1 MSRRVRRRAKKRNQR
16 RVLIIGGI
24 TLVAVLAVFLIGY
37 FSMKSAVNKVAK
49 DTIWDNISIDGVD
62 VSGMDAEAV
71 KEALEAKVT
80 GYQAKE
86 ITLIA
91 DETETV
97 VTLGE
102 LGFDIANVDELIQEA
117 VSYGKEGSVWSRYQ
131 KMKDLKN
138 EAVEIEATYSIDSE
152 TVKTTVAEKIPH
164 LDDEAQNATIK
175 RENGA
180 FVVIEG
186 RSGKK
191 IDVEESTKVIEDY
204 FNAEWEPKAEEII
217 TLVTVVDE
225 PDIKAEDLKQVKDVL
240 GTFSTSFSS
249 GSNRGKNIA
258 HAASL
263 INGTVLMPGEEM
275 SASDA
280 MGSRTAENGYLEAGS
295 YLNGTTVQTYG
306 GGVCQVSTTLYNA
319 VILAELEITERWAHS
334 MSVDYVKPSMDAAIS
349 EGYKDLKFKNNTD
362 APVYIEGYTSG
373 GTITFTVYGKNSNEE
388 GRKVSYVSE
397 VTSRTEAKKKFV
409 ASSDAVGT
417 LKKSVSGHD
426 AIKAKLWKV
435 VTVNGSEVSREAI
448 NSSSYATSA
457 ATWKVGTATDNAE
470 AKKVL
475 TDAIATQDE
484 AKIKVAI
491 EQAKAIIAAASQ
503 PTTTTPV
510 TPTTPDNGSGEE
522 NGGNTD
528 GGTSSEN
535 NGQQ

>member
-1 MSRRVRRRAKKRNQR
+1 MSRRVSKRARKRKQRRA
-16 RVLIIGGI
+16 LLLGAIA
-24 TLVAVLAVFLIGY
+24 LVAVLAVFLVGY

-49 DTIWDNISIDGVD
+49 DTIWDHISIDGVD
-62 VSGMDAEAV
+62 VSGMDAEAA

-86 ITLIA
+86 VTLIA
-91 DETETV
+91 DKTETV
-97 VTLGE
+97 VTLDE
-102 LGFDIANVDELIQEA
+102 LGFNIANVDELIQEA
-117 VSYGKEGSVWSRYQ
+117 VSYGKVGSVWSRYQ
-131 KMKDLKN
+131 KLKDLKK

-164 LDDEAQNATIK
+164 LDDEAVNATIK

-180 FVVIEG
+180 FVITEG
-186 RSGKK
+186 KSGKK
-191 IDVEESTKVIEDY
+191 IDIEESTKVIEEY

-225 PDIKAEDLKQVKDVL
+225 PDIKAEDLKQVKDLL
-240 GTFSTSFSS
+240 GTFSTSFTSS
-249 GSNRGKNIA
+249 SNRGKNIS

-319 VILAELEITERWAHS
+319 VLLAELEVTERWAHS
-334 MSVDYVKPSMDAAIS
+334 MNVDYVKPSMDAAIS

-362 APVYIEGYTSG
+362 APIYIEGYTSG
-373 GTITFTVYGKNSNEE
+373 GKLTFTVYGKNTKEE
-388 GRKVSYVSE
+388 GRKVTYVSE
-397 VTSRTEAKKKFV
+397 VTSRTAAKKKFV
-409 ASSDAVGT
+409 ASGDAVGT
-417 LKKSVSGHD
+417 LKKSSSGHD

-435 VTVNGSEVSREAI
+435 VTVNGSEVSREAV

-457 ATWKVGTATDNAE
+457 ATWKVGTGTDNAE

-475 TDAIATQDE
+475 NDAIATQDE
-484 AKIKVAI
+484 AKIKAAI

-503 PTTTTPV
+503 PTTSTPV
-510 TPTTPDNGSGEE
+510 TPTPETPDATTPSNPEE
-522 NGGNTD
+522 
-528 GGTSSEN
+528 GTE
-535 NGQQ
+535 QP